1 MPLVVRS
8 VDRNILNSL
17 RLLSK
22 QSVRIYKKLSRKLVI
37 VHIKSRSEYI
47 YKSLQKEKKK
57 KKKYSLSQNKQSRQS
72 PKWPRGHAMG
82 QDVGK
87 MHSQLFQQNS
97 NLHSMSHGHTQI
109 SVPTWNYQNVNLLAI
124 VSTRAVTSQKW
135 LKCYTHKI
143 HITFSPFFKVI
154 LGCEI
159 SPVSFWLHVESE
171 NILDVSKKLLE

>member
-57 KKKYSLSQNKQSRQS
+57 SILLVKINSQDRVQSDPEVMPWDR
-72 PKWPRGHAMG
+72 
-82 QDVGK
+82 
-87 MHSQLFQQNS
+87 
-97 NLHSMSHGHTQI
+97 T
-109 SVPTWNYQNVNLLAI
+109 
-124 VSTRAVTSQKW
+124 
-135 LKCYTHKI
+135 
-143 HITFSPFFKVI
+143 
-154 LGCEI
+154 
-159 SPVSFWLHVESE
+159 
-171 NILDVSKKLLE
+171 

>member
-8 VDRNILNSL
+8 VDRNILNFL
-17 RLLSK
+17 WLLSK
-22 QSVRIYKKLSRKLVI
+22 QSVRIHRKLSRKLVT

-47 YKSLQKEKKK
+47 YKSLQKKKK
-57 KKKYSLSQNKQSRQS
+57 SISLSQNKQSRES
-72 PKWPRGHAMG
+72 PKWPRGHAVG
-82 QDVGK
+82 QDVGM

-109 SVPTWNYQNVNLLAI
+109 SVPTWNYQNVNLLAM
-124 VSTRAVTSQKW
+124 VSTRAVTNQKW

-171 NILDVSKKLLE
+171 NFGCVKKIT

>member
-57 KKKYSLSQNKQSRQS
+57 KSILLVKINSQDRVQSDPEVMPWDR
-72 PKWPRGHAMG
+72 
-82 QDVGK
+82 
-87 MHSQLFQQNS
+87 
-97 NLHSMSHGHTQI
+97 T
-109 SVPTWNYQNVNLLAI
+109 
-124 VSTRAVTSQKW
+124 
-135 LKCYTHKI
+135 
-143 HITFSPFFKVI
+143 
-154 LGCEI
+154 
-159 SPVSFWLHVESE
+159 
-171 NILDVSKKLLE
+171 